1 LIQYHHGQGQQQ
13 ANPTKQ
19 RHCHQR
25 INAGDRRSQRAREEP
40 CDSGAHVVLQISKG
54 LIPALNDCLAANS
67 ASITEHYFVEVRITL
82 LEG

>member
-1 LIQYHHGQGQQQ
+1 VTDE
-13 ANPTKQ
+13 AN
-19 RHCHQR
+19 
-25 INAGDRRSQRAREEP
+25 AREEP